1 MPGEKMMFAR
11 KALLALCAA
20 TLALSA
26 SAAPDEKGL
35 VDQDT
40 GLFTPAP
47 GIDSGLG
54 ELPPFETWTDPWI
67 YAMPAEDLDSGLGDL
82 PPYSEWRY
90 PWVYSMPAEKI
101 DSGLGE
107 IRPTTVSAKPALAER
122 RTQ

>member
-1 MPGEKMMFAR
+1 MMLAR

-20 TLALSA
+20 ALTLSA
-26 SAAPDEKGL
+26 SAAFGGKRL

-47 GIDSGLG
+47 KVDNGLG
-54 ELPPFETWTDPWI
+54 ELSPFETWTDPWI
-67 YAMPAEDLDSGLGDL
+67 YAMPAESLDSGAGDL

-122 RTQ
+122 RAQ